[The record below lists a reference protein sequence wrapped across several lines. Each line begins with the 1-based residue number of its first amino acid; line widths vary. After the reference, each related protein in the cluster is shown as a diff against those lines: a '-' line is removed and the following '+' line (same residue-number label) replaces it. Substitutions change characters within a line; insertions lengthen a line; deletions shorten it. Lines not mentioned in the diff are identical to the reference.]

1 MDYIRKASDR
11 GHADFGWLNS
21 HHSFSFGSY
30 YDPRHM
36 GFSTLRVINDDTV
49 APGAG
54 FDTHGH
60 ANMEII
66 SYITHG
72 RIAHK
77 DSMGHE
83 YVIPANDIQ
92 RMSAGT
98 GITHSEY
105 NHSQNDVLKFLQIW
119 IEPQQHNIR
128 PSYEQIQ
135 LPEKTGLT
143 LLMSPEPEDG
153 SLAINSDAR
162 LYRLTLEKESSTRLE
177 RQSLRTSYL
186 HIVSG
191 RAEINGQMFEQGD
204 GIGLMTTESIEIHS
218 KSNDF
223 VALWFD
229 LPGIKE

>member
-11 GHADFGWLNS
+11 GHAHFGWLNS

-30 YDPRHM
+30 YDPHHM

-72 RIAHK
+72 SIAHK

-83 YVIPANDIQ
+83 YVIPAGDIQ

-105 NHSQNDVLKFLQIW
+105 NHSQDDDLKFLQIW
-119 IEPQQHNIR
+119 IEPQRRNIA

-135 LPEKTGLT
+135 VPKRTGLT
-143 LLMSPEPEDG
+143 LLVSPGAEDG
-153 SLAINSDAR
+153 SLGINSDAR
-162 LYRLTLEKESSTRLE
+162 IYRLTLENESSTKLE
-177 RQSLRTSYL
+177 RHSKRSNYL

-191 RAEINGQMFEQGD
+191 QALINGERFDQGD
-204 GIGLMTTESIEIHS
+204 GMGLWEIHS
-218 KSNDF
+218 IDIESKSHDF
-223 VALWFD
+223 AALWFD
-229 LPGIKE
+229 LPGVNE